1 MKAISRLYPLG
12 LICLCVFALATEV
25 QGQGTQSTILGTVTD
40 PSGAMVTGATVTVKN
55 EGTNIERTIVA
66 DENGDYR
73 IAGLEAGNYQV
84 SVTTPGF
91 KTFVRT
97 RVDLNAS
104 QIKRVDA
111 SLELGEVTDKIT
123 VEGGIGQLETETA
136 TLANV
141 KLARDFIELPLSQF
155 GRGDTNVLYVTAGVN
170 MVGCCDVVINGA
182 RGGGINFTAD
192 GSAVNN

>member
-1 MKAISRLYPLG
+1 MKALSKLYLLG
-12 LICLCVFALATEV
+12 LVCLCLFALASEV
-25 QGQGTQSTILGTVTD
+25 QGQGTQSTILGTVSD

-84 SVTTPGF
+84 SVTAPGF
-91 KTFVRT
+91 KTFLQT

-104 QIKRVDA
+104 QIKRVDVK
-111 SLELGEVTDKIT
+111 LELGEVTDKIT

-136 TLANV
+136 TLSNV
-141 KLARDFIELPLSQF
+141 KLARDFIELSLS
-155 GRGDTNVLYVTAGVN
+155 
-170 MVGCCDVVINGA
+170 
-182 RGGGINFTAD
+182 
-192 GSAVNN
+192 